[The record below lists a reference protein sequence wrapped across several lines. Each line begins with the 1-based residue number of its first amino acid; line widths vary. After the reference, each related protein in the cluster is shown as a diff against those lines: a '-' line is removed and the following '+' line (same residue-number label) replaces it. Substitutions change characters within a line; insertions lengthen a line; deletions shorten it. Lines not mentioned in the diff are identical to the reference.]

1 MNIEFDVRFGK
12 ESARRE
18 AGAAR
23 NVLLIGDFS
32 GAAAPGEAAIRHMFN
47 VDPVE
52 LDAAISRVRPRVAV
66 GVGDASSEVEFYS
79 IDDFHPDELLQRI
92 PAFSAAMELR
102 RALGD
107 ASRAREAAELTRQWL
122 GHEAVQETG
131 ADEPQAPASAPPE
144 TSDDLFSRLLG
155 QDVNAAEAPS
165 SAVRSTLDRLLKE
178 AVDQDTTPAPD
189 ADAVK
194 LQGELAAWISTA
206 LRELLHSPAFR
217 GPEIA
222 WRSLAW
228 MLENVEVDETVD
240 IWLVDVGSTRVGD
253 WAAELPSRVAAGPGR
268 ADSLVV
274 LTSFSADGDSL
285 TDLEALAAAASA
297 VKARAFAGASAS
309 LAGLTGDI
317 GSPLALDGADFEGN
331 APEGWDDLRNALG
344 SVCLGFPALLLRQP
358 FGDRT
363 DPVDAL
369 DFDELGSAPAHD
381 AFLWGSAGTAL
392 AAMSLA
398 DRLLLEDSLLV
409 TYDDGSGQAIK
420 PASGALLTDSA
431 VDALLARGVVPL
443 LAERGSTR
451 LLAPRLQ
458 SLAIRGL

>member
-12 ESARRE
+12 DSARRE
-18 AGAAR
+18 AGAGR

-32 GAAAPGEAAIRHMFN
+32 GSAAAGEGAIRHMFN
-47 VDPVE
+47 VDPIE
-52 LDAAISRVRPRVAV
+52 LDAAIARVAPRVSVAS
-66 GVGDASSEVEFYS
+66 GDAALDVDLWS
-79 IDDFHPDELLQRI
+79 IDDFHPDALLKAV

-107 ASRAREAAELTRQWL
+107 SSRASEAAVVTRQLL
-122 GHEAVQETG
+122 GIDGAEEGGAPEATV
-131 ADEPQAPASAPPE
+131 SAPDQSE

-155 QDVNAAEAPS
+155 QDVSAAEGPS
-165 SAVRSTLDRLLKE
+165 PAVRSTLDRLLKE

-189 ADAVK
+189 ADA
-194 LQGELAAWISTA
+194 LELRTQLEAWIATA
-206 LRELLHSPAFR
+206 LRELLHSPEFR
-217 GPEIA
+217 RPEIA

-228 MLENVEVDETVD
+228 MLENVEIDETVE
-240 IWLVDVGSTRVGD
+240 IWLVDVGDASVAD
-253 WAAELPSRVAAGPGR
+253 WAAELPRRVAAGPGSADSIVVLSSFSDD
-268 ADSLVV
+268 ADSL
-274 LTSFSADGDSL
+274 ADL
-285 TDLEALAAAASA
+285 KTLAATASELN
-297 VKARAFAGASAS
+297 VRAFAGASAS
-309 LAGLTGDI
+309 LAGLTGDL
-317 GSPLALDGADFEGN
+317 GKPLALDGSDFG
-331 APEGWDDLRNALG
+331 AGTPDGWDELRNALG

-358 FGDRT
+358 FGERT

-369 DFDELGSAPAHD
+369 DFEELGSAPAHD

-431 VDALLARGVVPL
+431 VDALLARGLVPL

-458 SLAIRGL
+458 SLAIRAL